1 MNLQDFN
8 TPQEIIACKNPIKS
22 NWIVAVDIGFSSVK
36 GMSPNKRFCFPSY
49 VKKMDNN
56 LMSVDEDDI
65 YYRDE
70 SGVYLIG
77 TKAQDLVRT
86 DDTNDTDSSFD
97 RNRYYTK
104 EFAIMARTAVAIGLM
119 DNEERKFEPQFKP
132 AVQTGLPA
140 AYLKEDAPKIKAAFT
155 QPGIY
160 EVRLGSGKWMRF
172 ENTLKNGDV
181 NVMSQ
186 PAGTLN
192 SIMFNDD
199 GERVDDAKDLM
210 SKNIIV
216 ADIGFGTFDP
226 YGIIN
231 RKKALEES
239 INNLG
244 MKRVLEVASGYIYKD
259 YHMDIR
265 IPQMRKYM
273 KEGFFKVIDIQNTFT
288 NWEEDYAEITHRG
301 KSFLENWANANYQ
314 VQTADGET
322 VLFCDGNT
330 LVMDD
335 IAKKYAQFSR
345 GIYWYFRGISI
356 LVPEAY
362 GKWMNPATGKE
373 VNGGDEIVGGFNDAH
388 REDPEVYE
396 AGFAKYGGVTMD
408 QKTGKITLN
417 DTYTG
422 YGFRFAIA
430 AVYEY
435 AYGWKKLHKAD
446 QFGFFFFNRRVM
458 PEGTTIPE

>member
-1 MNLQDFN
+1 M
-8 TPQEIIACKNPIKS
+8 
-22 NWIVAVDIGFSSVK
+22 
-36 GMSPNKRFCFPSY
+36 
-49 VKKMDNN
+49 
-56 LMSVDEDDI
+56 
-65 YYRDE
+65 
-70 SGVYLIG
+70 
-77 TKAQDLVRT
+77 
-86 DDTNDTDSSFD
+86 
-97 RNRYYTK
+97 
-104 EFAIMARTAVAIGLM
+104 
-119 DNEERKFEPQFKP
+119 
-132 AVQTGLPA
+132 
-140 AYLKEDAPKIKAAFT
+140 
-155 QPGIY
+155 
-160 EVRLGSGKWMRF
+160 
-172 ENTLKNGDV
+172 
-181 NVMSQ
+181 
-186 PAGTLN
+186 
-192 SIMFNDD
+192 
-199 GERVDDAKDLM
+199 
-210 SKNIIV
+210 
-216 ADIGFGTFDP
+216 
-226 YGIIN
+226 
-231 RKKALEES
+231 
-239 INNLG
+239 
-244 MKRVLEVASGYIYKD
+244 
-259 YHMDIR
+259 
-265 IPQMRKYM
+265 
-273 KEGFFKVIDIQNTFT
+273 IDIQNTFT

-430 AVYEY
+430 AV
-435 AYGWKKLHKAD
+435 WFLLL
-446 QFGFFFFNRRVM
+446 
-458 PEGTTIPE
+458 

>member
-1 MNLQDFN
+1 MANNQEDKRSKSLKKDGTWAFSERPGTSFNENADRKGFLINVLADDVVKAKIYVCINDELADVDFAS
-8 TPQEIIACKNPIKS
+8 T
-22 NWIVAVDIGFSSVK
+22 F
-36 GMSPNKRFCFPSY
+36 
-49 VKKMDNN
+49 
-56 LMSVDEDDI
+56 
-65 YYRDE
+65 
-70 SGVYLIG
+70 
-77 TKAQDLVRT
+77 
-86 DDTNDTDSSFD
+86 
-97 RNRYYTK
+97 
-104 EFAIMARTAVAIGLM
+104 
-119 DNEERKFEPQFKP
+119 NEE
-132 AVQTGLPA
+132 
-140 AYLKEDAPKIKAAFT
+140 
-155 QPGIY
+155 Y
-160 EVRLGSGKWMRF
+160 EGEWGGRTKSLALGA
-172 ENTLKNGDV
+172 
-181 NVMSQ
+181 Q
-186 PAGTLN
+186 
-192 SIMFNDD
+192 
-199 GERVDDAKDLM
+199 
-210 SKNIIV
+210 
-216 ADIGFGTFDP
+216 
-226 YGIIN
+226 
-231 RKKALEES
+231 
-239 INNLG
+239 
-244 MKRVLEVASGYIYKD
+244 
-259 YHMDIR
+259 
-265 IPQMRKYM
+265 
-273 KEGFFKVIDIQNTFT
+273 VIDIQNTFT